1 MKRNFRPSTYYGLN
15 GGDKCI
21 KLKVGGGSYH
31 FAIFSDVITAVVC
44 LRQLVQSQEWLQVKL
59 SRLDKDEKTSVQEV
73 RGDRD
78 SSEANTAPG
87 INSLREGRGNSQ
99 WVLEED
105 V

>member
-1 MKRNFRPSTYYGLN
+1 MHQIKGW
-15 GGDKCI
+15 GGILPFCHI
-21 KLKVGGGSYH
+21 QRRYH
-31 FAIFSDVITAVVC
+31 CRSV
-44 LRQLVQSQEWLQVKL
+44 LRQLVQRQEWLQVKL